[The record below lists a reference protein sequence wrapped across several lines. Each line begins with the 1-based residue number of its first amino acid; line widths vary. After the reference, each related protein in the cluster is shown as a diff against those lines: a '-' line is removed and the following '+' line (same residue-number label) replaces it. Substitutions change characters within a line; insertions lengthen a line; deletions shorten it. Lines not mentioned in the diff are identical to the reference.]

1 MKIDEEWHFEFDVG
15 AKYYGFSHQ
24 FPKFEIC
31 GIYFYF
37 FTLFSLFVLLLN
49 KKTHVS
55 YISWW
60 KRQILWFLPPVCKL
74 PGVSYIWDSFDRSFN
89 DCTFERI
96 DKTWREIYIIQNK
109 YFRIRLWSPD
119 VWKGKKPEVL
129 WNEADYLRK
138 STHFIPLASVTHKAS
153 ESALG
158 E

>member
-37 FTLFSLFVLLLN
+37 FTLFSLFVLLLY

-89 DCTFERI
+89 NCTFERK
-96 DKTWREIYIIQNK
+96 DKTINHTKKHILEYVSGVLTSEKAKSQKSCETRQIIYAN
-109 YFRIRLWSPD
+109 L
-119 VWKGKKPEVL
+119 L
-129 WNEADYLRK
+129 T
-138 STHFIPLASVTHKAS
+138 STPLASATHKAS
-153 ESALG
+153 ESA
-158 E
+158 